1 MEPVTVGPVAPLE
14 AAGSG
19 RASSLRYSQLEL
31 TSNNE
36 AFKGTKFDTN
46 KKPQSYNVRPVGP
59 AGPGRAVSLCTNK
72 PFSYKIV
79 PVEPAGPGG
88 AFSLGQYSQNVKA
101 FQPKLRLIFGQGG
114 PHSYNEAVQQSAEL
128 KPVKP
133 SSFNR
138 NYKVGKAT
146 IQTSKNANIY
156 VYVYVDVS
164 KGTSTTT
171 IDSPERRFY
180 H

>member
-1 MEPVTVGPVAPLE
+1 MEPVESVTVGPVAPLE

-19 RASSLRYSQLEL
+19 RASSLCRYSQLVL
-31 TSNNE
+31 TNKE
-36 AFKGTKFDTN
+36 AFKGTKSNT

-59 AGPGRAVSLCTNK
+59 AGPGRASSLCTNK
-72 PFSYKIV
+72 PLSYKVV

-88 AFSLGQYSQNVKA
+88 AFSLGHYSQNVKA

-138 NYKVGKAT
+138 NYKVDKTT
-146 IQTSKNANIY
+146 IKTSKNY
-156 VYVYVDVS
+156 L
-164 KGTSTTT
+164 K
-171 IDSPERRFY
+171 SPLRALNKEL
-180 H
+180 

>member
-1 MEPVTVGPVAPLE
+1 MEPVEPVTVGPVAPLE

-19 RASSLRYSQLEL
+19 RASSLCYSQLVL
-31 TSNNE
+31 TNKE
-36 AFKGTKFDTN
+36 AFKGTKSNT
-46 KKPQSYNVRPVGP
+46 KKPQSYNVRPLGP

-133 SSFNR
+133 SSFN
-138 NYKVGKAT
+138 
-146 IQTSKNANIY
+146 
-156 VYVYVDVS
+156 
-164 KGTSTTT
+164 
-171 IDSPERRFY
+171 
-180 H
+180 